1 MSVSIVIPNFNGAH
15 HLEKCLSSLEKSI
28 YTDFQVVV
36 VDNCSTDHSRKVIEN
51 YSGSKIWVQLDQNYG
66 FARASNEGWKCVTTE
81 YVMMLNNDTVVDH
94 LCLQSLVN
102 TLQSSSE
109 NIGGVQPL
117 MLSLIDPQK
126 VDDSGDEL
134 SWYGLATKS
143 NHGISLDEAE
153 LSASIFSPS
162 GGATLF
168 RRSFLEMTGGYDEH
182 FESYLEDV
190 DLGLRGRLMGYSF
203 LLESKGIILHLGGGS
218 NIKSKKYVR
227 LMTRNRLLI
236 FIKNIP
242 LSLLLKHLPKIIYGQ
257 LFHFFAYHKP
267 ISSIFGLIDFLL
279 SASYV
284 TRHRRLFVDEITLT
298 NKDIDSLLSRR
309 FPSPSLVQ
317 VVIDF
322 HYNILRGFF

>member
-66 FARASNEGWKCVTTE
+66 FARAANEGWKCVTSE
-81 YVMMLNNDTVVDH
+81 YVMMLNNDTVVD
-94 LCLQSLVN
+94 
-102 TLQSSSE
+102 
-109 NIGGVQPL
+109 
-117 MLSLIDPQK
+117 
-126 VDDSGDEL
+126 
-134 SWYGLATKS
+134 
-143 NHGISLDEAE
+143 
-153 LSASIFSPS
+153 
-162 GGATLF
+162 GATLF